1 MDNPRRKFLI
11 GTSAFV
17 TTGMISP
24 LVSLAQIKT
33 ETAQP
38 EPKKTDATTK
48 KEAESDDDVSTNEDL
63 MREHG
68 VLNRILLIYE
78 EVNHRIAAKQDFDAA
93 LVTKS
98 AGLIKSFIE
107 DYHEKLEEDHLFPRF
122 EQAHQMIELTVNL
135 RAQHAMG
142 RRVTERIQQ
151 SAKAKDFS
159 TLSTSIAA
167 FVRMYRPHEA
177 REDTVLFPALHKLV
191 SRHEYDAMGE
201 EFEKIERKTFG
212 GDGFDMAVDQVTE
225 IEKKLGI
232 YDISQFTPAS

>member
-1 MDNPRRKFLI
+1 MDNPRRNFLI
-11 GTSAFV
+11 ATSAFV
-17 TTGMISP
+17 TTSLISP
-24 LVSLAQIKT
+24 LSSLAQKKA
-33 ETAQP
+33 EP
-38 EPKKTDATTK
+38 PKKAESARK
-48 KEAESDDDVSTNEDL
+48 KEEEGEEDVSTNEDL

-78 EVNHRIAAKQDFDAA
+78 EVNHRIAAKQEFDPA

-122 EQAHQMIELTVNL
+122 EQAHQLVELTVNL

-142 RRVTERIQQ
+142 RRVTERIQE
-151 SAKAKDFS
+151 AVKAKDMP
-159 TLSTSIAA
+159 TLSSSIAS

-177 REDTVLFPALHKLV
+177 REDTVLFPALHKIV

-232 YDISQFTPAS
+232 YDISQFTPAP

>member
-1 MDNPRRKFLI
+1 
-11 GTSAFV
+11 
-17 TTGMISP
+17 
-24 LVSLAQIKT
+24 
-33 ETAQP
+33 
-38 EPKKTDATTK
+38 
-48 KEAESDDDVSTNEDL
+48 
-63 MREHG
+63 
-68 VLNRILLIYE
+68 
-78 EVNHRIAAKQDFDAA
+78 
-93 LVTKS
+93 
-98 AGLIKSFIE
+98 
-107 DYHEKLEEDHLFPRF
+107 
-122 EQAHQMIELTVNL
+122 MIELTVNL

-142 RRVTERIQQ
+142 RRVTERIQE
-151 SAKAKDFS
+151 SAKAKDLA

-232 YDISQFTPAS
+232 YDISQFTPAP